1 MPSLYQLAILGAPS
15 AAQISEL
22 ENIVSQAV
30 SMFNLRLGHEVGWD
44 VCPKSFEPHQQ
55 RSAAAVFF
63 GGENAPLANVA
74 KLLERG
80 IPLLPVAS
88 DVSRVNVEIPA
99 MMQPLNCLA
108 VASRTIIWPLVKQI
122 RPFLV
127 PLLDGL
133 HRRLAAQC

>member
-1 MPSLYQLAILGAPS
+1 MRSDGMSVPNHSSLTSKDQPP
-15 AAQISEL
+15 Q
-22 ENIVSQAV
+22 
-30 SMFNLRLGHEVGWD
+30 
-44 VCPKSFEPHQQ
+44 
-55 RSAAAVFF
+55 FF

-108 VASRTIIWPLVKQI
+108 YAAGGAQRVATA
-122 RPFLV
+122 
-127 PLLDGL
+127 LLECAGL
-133 HRRLAAQC
+133 LPGNGGFCELPPR

>member
-1 MPSLYQLAILGAPS
+1 MGCLSRIIRASPAK
-15 AAQISEL
+15 IS
-22 ENIVSQAV
+22 
-30 SMFNLRLGHEVGWD
+30 R
-44 VCPKSFEPHQQ
+44 
-55 RSAAAVFF
+55 RSFF

-108 VASRTIIWPLVKQI
+108 YAAGGAQRVATALLECAGLLPGNGG
-122 RPFLV
+122 FL
-127 PLLDGL
+127 
-133 HRRLAAQC
+133 